1 VYMSKMKEIEDP
13 KDLIRGKNYYIE
25 KVSQES
31 GGSERSEGK
40 AIGIH
45 FKGTEPF
52 DKEKHYYVD
61 DGAVLGYSPHIFQEG
76 NDLVMFKKV
85 IPLNPKK
92 HAHMAKVTHF
102 KPYHTHPIRY
112 KSRDSYLGYK
122 FYEVTN
128 LLRLEDIFSKRAI
141 SNHLESAPFLKHL
154 NERDIHE
161 YLESAPF
168 LKHLNERD
176 IHEYLGLKSSPPHHS
191 KSHHSK
197 SHHSKSHHSKSHHSK
212 SHHSKSPRS
221 KSPRSK
227 KGGKF
232 KKRGRRTRK
241 KSHNRNTKRLL
252 H

>member
-1 VYMSKMKEIEDP
+1 VYMSKMKEIKDP
-13 KDLIRGKNYYIE
+13 KHLIRGKNYYIE

-122 FYEVTN
+122 FYEVTT

-141 SNHLESAPFLKHL
+141 KKLSSNH
-154 NERDIHE
+154 
-161 YLESAPF
+161 LESAPF

-176 IHEYLGLKSSPPHHS
+176 IHEYLGLKSSPPPHNKSRHSKSRHSKSRHSKSRHS
-191 KSHHSK
+191 KSHD
-197 SHHSKSHHSKSHHSK
+197 
-212 SHHSKSPRS
+212 SKSPH
-221 KSPRSK
+221 SK